1 MIFTDGSAIF
11 RTTAPTP
18 VVMTASL
25 ITTGTGNKTKVSGIT
40 VTFNTAI
47 NPALAQNVKLY
58 QVKIGTKGKKFI
70 KIKSATYNAATN
82 SVSLLFKG
90 KAQKI
95 NKKGYTVLIA
105 ASLGI
110 VKSENGTNLLNNG
123 RHRSRFSS
131 RRPRPEAGKS
141 VVSVRQLLPVAPGSR
156 RDSGARATAEYSPP
170 GSILGKPNR
179 ENGP

>member
-1 MIFTDGSAIF
+1 MVFTHATAIA

-58 QVKIGTKGKKFI
+58 QVKIGAKGKKFI
-70 KIKSATYNAATN
+70 KIKKATYNAATN

-90 KAQKI
+90 KAQ
-95 NKKGYTVLIA
+95 
-105 ASLGI
+105 
-110 VKSENGTNLLNNG
+110 
-123 RHRSRFSS
+123 
-131 RRPRPEAGKS
+131 
-141 VVSVRQLLPVAPGSR
+141 Q
-156 RDSGARATAEYSPP
+156 DQ
-170 GSILGKPNR
+170 
-179 ENGP
+179 